1 MVLVATSGIGKHT
14 VGGSLFPYLLSGDFR
29 KLILPKPEVTL
40 GMEELVERYASI
52 LDDPEAFRAALQQPL
67 PICIWVN
74 PHKTTPEAMAAYL
87 QANNIE
93 FEPLGW
99 YPHAFRTYNWEKPG
113 TTLPSIAGWYQVQ
126 EEIALT
132 AVRLL
137 DPQPGDRVLDLCAA
151 PGGKMAK
158 IALQM
163 DEGGV
168 VVANEVQVRRLA
180 SLRTTIER
188 TGLLNV
194 VSTNEDGR
202 FLAFPPHSFD
212 RVLLDAPCSGEGTL
226 RKKKP
231 QARGKWK
238 AGYSQYVATV
248 QCQLLEKA
256 LQLVKLGGSI
266 VYSTCTFAPEE
277 NEAVLDKVL
286 GDRGYVEPASIPELK
301 AMPGLKTWQGKSF
314 REDIA
319 YAQRYFPHFNNT
331 GGFFVAAIRRTDA
344 QLSSPKEPS
353 PVVTGGATPDR
364 DGIRWF
370 CDRFGCQEEIF
381 QNKQAWVKSKEKVWL
396 STDRCQ
402 PLQQPETQNIGISLL
417 RIVRGEYKPT
427 TFALQRFGRFFQRN
441 AIELTDEQVVWRFLA
456 GKSQPLTADVEPG
469 YVHIR
474 YGEFELGCGWYQNG
488 ILRSQI
494 PKSIRSP
501 SGLLDPNA
509 KTKNKG

>member
-1 MVLVATSGIGKHT
+1 LGNIE
-14 VGGSLFPYLLSGDFR
+14 
-29 KLILPKPEVTL
+29 KPEL
-40 GMEELVERYASI
+40 DQIMDILVERYASI

-74 PHKTTPEAMAAYL
+74 PHKTTPEAMEAYL
-87 QANNIE
+87 AANHIE

-126 EEIALT
+126 EEISLT

-151 PGGKMAK
+151 PGGKMAQ

-163 DEGGV
+163 GEDGV
-168 VVANEVQVRRLA
+168 VFANEVQVPRLA

-194 VSTNEDGR
+194 VSTNQDGR
-202 FLAFPPHSFD
+202 FLEFSPHSFD

-226 RKKKP
+226 RKRKP
-231 QARGKWK
+231 QARGGWR
-238 AGYSQYVATV
+238 AGYSQYVASV

-256 LQLVKLGGSI
+256 LQLVKPGGTI

-286 GDRGYVEPASIPELK
+286 GDRGYVEPAPIPELK
-301 AMPGLKTWQGKSF
+301 AMPGLQCWQGQTF
-314 REDIA
+314 RQDIA

-331 GGFFVAAIRRTDA
+331 GGFFVACIRRTDA
-344 QLSSPKEPS
+344 QLQSSKEPS
-353 PVVTGGATPDR
+353 KVVPGGATSDR

-370 CDRFGCQEEIF
+370 CDRFGCDEAIF
-381 QNKQAWVKSKEKVWL
+381 HNKNAWVKSKEKIWL
-396 STDRCQ
+396 SAANCQ

-417 RIVRGEYKPT
+417 RVVRGEYKPT
-427 TFALQRFGRFFQRN
+427 TFALQRFGCFFQRN
-441 AIELTDEQVVWRFLA
+441 VIELTDEQVVWHFLA
-456 GKSQPLTADVEPG
+456 GKSQPLKADVEPG
-469 YVHIR
+469 YVHVR
-474 YGEFELGCGWYQNG
+474 YGDFELGCGWYQNG
-488 ILRSQI
+488 TLRSQI

-509 KTKNKG
+509 KSKKKS